1 MIRQAKEQDV
11 AEILR
16 IYAAARA
23 FMRASGNLTQWTGGY
38 PSKEIVRADMEKGV
52 SWVLE
57 SASCRLCAVFAL
69 IPGDDPTY
77 ARIEGAWLDNS
88 PYATIHRA
96 ASDGTVH
103 GTFRTM
109 LDFARS
115 RHDHLR
121 ADTHADNKPMQN
133 CLQKSGFTYCGIIY
147 LADGSPRRA
156 YEWSA
161 AHSTADGP
169 AE

>member
-147 LADGSPRRA
+147 IADGTPRRA

-161 AHSTADGP
+161 AHSTADDP
-169 AE
+169 VK

>member
-57 SASCRLCAVFAL
+57 NACSRLCAVFAL

-109 LDFARS
+109 LDFART
-115 RHDHLR
+115 RYNHLR
-121 ADTHADNKPMQN
+121 ADTHADNIPMQN
-133 CLQKSGFTYCGIIY
+133 CLQKNRFTYCGIIY

-156 YEWSA
+156 YEWSEA
-161 AHSTADGP
+161 YSTADDL
-169 AE
+169 AK

>member
-96 ASDGTVH
+96 ASDGTAH
-103 GTFRTM
+103 GTLRTM